1 MNQKRVWG
9 ELTTTSSRKN
19 VVYENDI
26 NRAYDLLAAAIIE
39 QAIKDN
45 VGISFFKS
53 DFYQLLT
60 TNMPSLQNGE
70 AVYAQIQKNR
80 QQGLR
85 KGLQKEENRYVR
97 SPKRDFKG

>member
-9 ELTTTSSRKN
+9 AMTRTSSHSS
-19 VVYENDI
+19 VAYDDPLI
-26 NRAYDLLAAAIIE
+26 NRAYDLLAVAIIE
-39 QAIKDN
+39 QAVKDN
-45 VGISFFKS
+45 AGIRFFQS

-85 KGLQKEENRYVR
+85 KGLYREVK
-97 SPKRDFKG
+97 